1 MCLSPDDTKYLLNID
16 FAYPTLSCVPSP
28 PPPNI
33 RSIRTGMLVMLL
45 QSLMG
50 ASDEDII
57 EDYYRSNASAA
68 ATTNN
73 NLAAAAVA
81 ATADGSRTTP
91 VKGRLDRA
99 IFSGTSREA
108 MVDTLAFVRQKYGT
122 VVPGYMDAIGFDQS
136 WRDRL
141 VAELRRGADSGSGD
155 DLIIGD
161 GTADRQR
168 QQAPPLQ
175 SPSETTGPASPPV
188 SRL

>member
-1 MCLSPDDTKYLLNID
+1 MGLSRDDTTHLLNVD
-16 FAYPTLSCVPSP
+16 FAYPNLSCVPSP
-28 PPPNI
+28 PPSNN

-57 EDYYRSNASAA
+57 EDYYLSNASAA
-68 ATTNN
+68 ATAN

-81 ATADGSRTTP
+81 ATVDGSRTTP

-108 MVDTLAFVRQKYGT
+108 MVDTLAFVRQKYGS

-141 VAELRRGADSGSGD
+141 VAELRRCADNGSGD
-155 DLIIGD
+155 DLIVRD

-168 QQAPPLQ
+168 QQAPSLSSPL
-175 SPSETTGPASPPV
+175 ETTGTASPPV